1 MTAKWRRNLDQ
12 SGICGTFLMDLNKAF
27 DCLVHDVLLAKL
39 ETYGFT
45 YKSLKLINSYVNDR
59 KHRTKINSS
68 YN

>member
-12 SGICGTFLMDLNKAF
+12 GGICGEFLMDLNEAF

-45 YKSLKLINSYVNDR
+45 
-59 KHRTKINSS
+59 
-68 YN
+68 